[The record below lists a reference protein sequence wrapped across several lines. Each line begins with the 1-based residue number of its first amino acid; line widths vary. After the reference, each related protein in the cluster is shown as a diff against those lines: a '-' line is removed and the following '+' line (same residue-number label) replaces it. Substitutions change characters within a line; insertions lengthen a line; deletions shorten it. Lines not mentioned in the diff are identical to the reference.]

1 MTLSRTTRGVSGL
14 PMMGESVSIGHD
26 FLLTAE

>member
-14 PMMGESVSIGHD
+14 PMMRESVSIGYD
-26 FLLTAE
+26 LLLTAE